1 MMKKVT
7 ICGIT
12 DMADDRVCIGGYD
25 FNTHQFIRIMENNHH
40 LTSQCLLNPNKLI
53 ATGSIATLNIS
64 EQQPIKVPP
73 HIEDTNIILQ
83 SSEVIKKLNRDQLY
97 PLFRNESSRSL
108 TDIFGTGIESIGGHP
123 VIPEG
128 MVSRS
133 MGLLLGRECEIYL
146 DHQMKKRCNI
156 IDCSGAEYRNIPVS
170 ARDEIDS
177 PLGSFINS
185 LIFVGLTRLWKKDT
199 LSEPYYWMIVPC
211 LLPI

>member
-1 MMKKVT
+1 MIKQVT

-25 FNTHQFIRIMENNHH
+25 FCGHQFFRIMENNHH
-40 LTSQCLLNPNKLI
+40 LTSHCLLNPNKPI
-53 ATGSIATLNIS
+53 ATCSIMNLDIS

-73 HIEDTNIILQ
+73 HIEDTNIILK
-83 SSEVIKKLNRDQLY
+83 SSVVVKSHHRDELY
-97 PLFRNESSRSL
+97 PLFKNESSPIL
-108 TDIFGTGIESIGGHP
+108 PDIFGTGIESIGGQP

-133 MGLLLGRECEIYL
+133 MGLLLSRECEIYL

-156 IDCSGAEYRNIPVS
+156 IDCSGAEYRNIPVT

-177 PLGSFINS
+177 PIGSFLSS
-185 LIFVGLTRLWKKDT
+185 LIFIGLTRLWKKDT
-199 LSEPYYWMIVPC
+199 LSESYYWMIVPC
-211 LLPI
+211 LLPL